1 MDAGRSTVGAPV
13 SYGIYEPCLCG
24 HRHAEHTLFGT
35 CRACTDCEDDMGRDA
50 DDDEHAYV
58 QCECREFRAVEE
70 QIA

>member
-1 MDAGRSTVGAPV
+1 
-13 SYGIYEPCLCG
+13 
-24 HRHAEHTLFGT
+24 LFGT
-35 CRACTDCEDDMGRDA
+35 CRACTDCEDDMGREV

>member
-1 MDAGRSTVGAPV
+1 MNRV
-13 SYGIYEPCLCG
+13 SRPPARRTHIV
-24 HRHAEHTLFGT
+24 GT
-35 CRACTDCEDDMGRDA
+35 CRACTDCEDDMGRDV